1 MNTQYPI
8 VMTLDAGGTNMV
20 FSAIKGGEEIVQPV
34 SLSTVSDDLETCLEI
49 IRKGFE
55 EVKSLLPESPAAISF
70 AFPGPADYINGV
82 IGDLPNFPAF
92 RGGVA
97 LGPFLEEHFGIPV
110 FINNDGNLFAY
121 GEALA
126 GILPEVNS
134 RLKQEG
140 SLKQY
145 KNILGVTFG
154 TGFGGGIVIDGELL
168 RGDNQLAN
176 NLWCLPNKKHSGC
189 IAEESVSIRSVQR
202 VYAELSGDK
211 SFLTP
216 KDIFDIAEG
225 NIPGNRKAAIQ
236 AFDELGEVAGDIIA
250 TAITLVD
257 GLIVIGGGLS
267 GAYKY
272 ILPALMREL
281 KAQTGMLNGTRFQRL
296 LVDVYNLDDDS
307 EMNEFIKSGS
317 KFVCVPGTDR
327 KVVYDSTPR
336 IGIALSHNGA
346 SRSISLGAYWFAINE
361 LSKLNNYNR

>member
-20 FSAIKGGEEIVQPV
+20 FSAIKGGEEIIQPV
-34 SLSTVSDDLETCLEI
+34 RFSTVSDDLELCLET

-55 EVKSLLPESPAAISF
+55 AVKSLLSEEPVAISF

-97 LGPFLEEHFGIPV
+97 LGPFLEEHFKIPV

-134 RLKQEG
+134 RLQSEG
-140 SLKQY
+140 NLKQY
-145 KNILGVTFG
+145 KNLLGVTFG
-154 TGFGGGIVIDGELL
+154 TGFGGGIVIDGNLL
-168 RGDNQLAN
+168 KGDNQLAN
-176 NLWCLPNKKHSGC
+176 NLWCLPNKKHSAC

-202 VYAELSGDK
+202 VYAELSGDP
-211 SFLTP
+211 SDLTP
-216 KDIFDIAEG
+216 KEIFDIAEG
-225 NIPGNRKAAIQ
+225 HISGNKQAAIQ
-236 AFDELGEVAGDIIA
+236 AFAELGEVAGDIIA
-250 TAITLVD
+250 TAITLID

-267 GAYKY
+267 GACKY
-272 ILPALMREL
+272 ILPALMKEL
-281 KAQTGMLNGTRFQRL
+281 KAQTGLLNGTRFQRL
-296 LVDVYNLDDDS
+296 LVDVYNLDDDA
-307 EMNEFIKSGS
+307 EMNEFVKSS
-317 KFVCVPGTDR
+317 STLVCVPGTDR
-327 KVVYDSTPR
+327 KVVYDTTRR
-336 IGIALSHNGA
+336 IGIALSHNGT

-361 LSKLNNYNR
+361 LSKSKQS